1 MRLLSLLL
9 LAGLLPAC
17 AAPES
22 GTPEFFA
29 MDTAARLAPP
39 ENSELLA
46 RLGYSGL
53 GGRPSTARVHAEA
66 LRTKGLRFLNAYHVT
81 RIDAR
86 TDALPSD
93 LVRAVDDLAGLD
105 AVLWLAIQKVELG
118 DASAARPAE
127 QEREAAVDAT
137 LRRLLAYAGPRK
149 VRVSLYPHANFWGDR
164 FETCLRAVERV
175 RDPRLTVTFNLCH
188 WLKVEGG
195 QADPLPLI
203 RRAGPRLEFV
213 TINGADAG
221 DTAKMGW
228 DRLIQPLGRGTY
240 DVSAFVASVRAAGYR
255 GPFGFQGYGIKMEPE
270 PLLAE
275 TMAAWKKMGR

>member
-1 MRLLSLLL
+1 MRSIPLLL
-9 LAGLLPAC
+9 LAAFIPAC
-17 AAPES
+17 VTSADDRPA
-22 GTPEFFA
+22 FFA
-29 MDTAARLAPP
+29 MDTAARLAPA
-39 ENSELLA
+39 ENAALLS
-46 RLGYSGL
+46 RLGYAGL
-53 GGRPSTARVHAEA
+53 GGRPATARVHAEA

-81 RIDAR
+81 RIDVR
-86 TDALPSD
+86 TDELPAD

-105 AVLWLAIQKVELG
+105 ATLWIAIQKVELG

-137 LRRLLAYAGPRK
+137 LRRLLAYAAPRK
-149 VRVSLYPHANFWGDR
+149 VRLSLYPHTNFWGDR

-175 RDPRLTVTFNLCH
+175 DDPRLTVTFNLCH
-188 WLKVEGG
+188 WLKIEGG
-195 QADPLPLI
+195 QADPLPLV

-240 DVSAFVASVRAAGYR
+240 DVAAFVRNVRAAGYR

>member
-1 MRLLSLLL
+1 MRSIPLLL
-9 LAGLLPAC
+9 LAAFIPAC
-17 AAPES
+17 VTSADDRPA
-22 GTPEFFA
+22 FFA
-29 MDTAARLAPP
+29 MDTAARLAPA
-39 ENSELLA
+39 ENAALLS
-46 RLGYSGL
+46 RLGYAGL
-53 GGRPSTARVHAEA
+53 GGRPSSARVHAEA
-66 LRTKGLRFLNAYHVT
+66 LRAKGLRFHNAYHVA

-86 TDALPSD
+86 TDVLPAD

-105 AVLWLAIQKVELG
+105 TTLWIAIQKVELG

-137 LRRLLAYAGPRK
+137 LRRLLAYAAPRK
-149 VRVSLYPHANFWGDR
+149 VRLSLYPHTNFWGDR

-175 RDPRLTVTFNLCH
+175 DDPRLTVTFNLCH

-195 QADPLPLI
+195 QSDPLPLV

-240 DVSAFVASVRAAGYR
+240 DVAAFVRNVRSAGYR
-255 GPFGFQGYGIKMEPE
+255 GPFGFQGFGIKMEPE
-270 PLLAE
+270 PLLTE